1 MHENGQIK
9 QGAPQSPMSDWAMD
23 SMTLEESCFRTPSMQ
38 YLAKGN
44 LRKSPLSAHI
54 TGTRKYFLES
64 ETWFCQYFEY

>member
-1 MHENGQIK
+1 
-9 QGAPQSPMSDWAMD
+9 
-23 SMTLEESCFRTPSMQ
+23 MTLEESCFRTPSIQ

-64 ETWFCQYFEY
+64 ETWFCCAATRARC